1 MPEKAGPSSGE
12 MEEWAKKEKLFED
25 IAVPSGFEKDVKKYE
40 KARKKAERMEARKT
54 EEKIMPITEEDRAI
68 EAAFSEAGRYSPE
81 EISRIRQEIRE
92 ADVEEALPPIEPE
105 AEVPK
110 PSKWEILDLGPQYSP
125 KYWSGGRK
133 FAKGLAVAPLLF
145 IGGFLWLAY
154 KAIKGTVWDGYLK
167 DTWLGKVGE
176 ALKGGR

>member
-40 KARKKAERMEARKT
+40 KAKKKAERAEARMA
-54 EEKIMPITEEDRAI
+54 EEEIMPLTEEDRAI
-68 EAAFSEAGRYSPE
+68 EAALAEGGRYSPE
-81 EISRIRQEIRE
+81 EMAQLRREIKE
-92 ADVEEALPPIEPE
+92 KYEELPEFEVGSEPPVE
-105 AEVPK
+105 K
-110 PSKWEILDLGPQYSP
+110 PSKWETFDLGPEYKPS
-125 KYWSGGRK
+125 YWSGGRK

-167 DTWLGKVGE
+167 DTWLGKVGD
-176 ALKGGR
+176 ALKGR